1 MTVTVKL
8 RVVPFSAVTV
18 KVLLSL
24 YLFEL
29 VREYVSVRPVFAQY
43 SAFCAPPSDGLTVAF
58 GATVM

>member
-1 MTVTVKL
+1 MRSASVIFLTVTVNV

-29 VREYVSVRPVFAQY
+29 VSEYVSVRPVFAQY
-43 SAFCAPPSDGLTVAF
+43 SA
-58 GATVM
+58 